1 MIQLDKTG
9 VVDICH
15 AMVACDNQ
23 VYLKWVI
30 KIQWKYI
37 SIHEFLPNNYLM
49 GHIKSY
55 YILPY
60 I

>member
-23 VYLKWVI
+23 VYLLK
-30 KIQWKYI
+30 
-37 SIHEFLPNNYLM
+37 M
-49 GHIKSY
+49 GHKNTMEIYLDPSVVT
-55 YILPY
+55 
-60 I
+60 